1 MRISLGPSRRPTSL
15 SLRRGLLVI
24 WGCFVKLRNDSL
36 AGIGRLAL
44 EAASNEAFA
53 PQVLG
58 CLKLMDIPFDDS
70 RVNPTVG
77 P

>member
-1 MRISLGPSRRPTSL
+1 
-15 SLRRGLLVI
+15 VI